1 MQLKQSTIPFLIK
14 PNIAPSSCLLP
25 IRYLR
30 PPDSLQLLTNILEQ
44 RVVNRKLLCQTFFV
58 ADSSCRE
65 TVRNCTQSQ
74 TLWSNMLLPCDVGA
88 PHDEAEAVKRWVG
101 QLVIFEN
108 GLERASNGIAPAW
121 RAVSSSCPS
130 GTNRNSASGST
141 NRRMSQG

>member
-25 IRYLR
+25 IRFLR
-30 PPDSLQLLTNILEQ
+30 PPDSLQLLTNVLEQ

-65 TVRNCTQSQ
+65 ALRNCTQSQ
-74 TLWSNMLLPCDVGA
+74 TLWSDMLLPCDVGA

-108 GLERASNGIAPAW
+108 GFEGASFPSMIQLHLGKSGRVERNRILLAS
-121 RAVSSSCPS
+121 
-130 GTNRNSASGST
+130 
-141 NRRMSQG
+141 